1 MTKRELESTIRI
13 NQFDIGVLQDIKE
26 GRIILPEGTK
36 LIIGDTTI
44 SVYSQGWITKKAVRV
59 AGYWI
64 KQKSGREVFKIVR
77 GVQYINRRLQY
88 EGIDKSFIIN
98 PRFAFGSKEY
108 QF

>member
-1 MTKRELESTIRI
+1 MTKRELEGTIRI
-13 NQFDIGVLQDIKE
+13 NQFDIGVLQDIQE

-36 LIIGDTTI
+36 LIIGDTAI
-44 SVYSQGWITKKAVRV
+44 SVYSQGWTTKKSVRV
-59 AGYWI
+59 AGFWI

-98 PRFAFGSKEY
+98 PRFAIGSKEY